1 MKPRPHRASRLAPL
15 ALVAALLLASCAT
28 GPGSGDEATA
38 SSDPAAQT
46 QGSGKEDVPSALRLD
61 IDDPSLP
68 APLVAP
74 ADLIS
79 GGPPPDGI
87 PPVDRPVFAPAGTV
101 DWLADDEPVVTLDLD
116 GEHRAYPVQIMIWHE
131 IVNDEV
137 AGTPVSV
144 TYCPLCN
151 SALAF
156 DRRLGD
162 RLLTLGTSG
171 MLYRSDLV
179 MYDRQ
184 TESLWSQLEGRAIA
198 GHLTGEVL
206 DRIPVQTVTWEQ
218 WRRAHP
224 DGQVLT
230 RDTGAERDYGRNPYI
245 GYDQPDDDPSLFDGD
260 PDPRLPPKERVLGLG
275 DTDGDPTAVVL
286 TTLAQQRVI
295 DLEVGGAPVVVWAVG
310 GLRSALDTSDIP
322 SGRAVAASGAFDPRA
337 DGRQLTFGAGGDDTF
352 VDEETGSTWDLLGR
366 AVDGPLAGAQL
377 QAVGHVDTFWFAW
390 GAFHP
395 DTRVVGASG

>member
-184 TESLWSQLEGRAIA
+184 TESLWSQLEGRTIA

-206 DRIPVQTVTWEQ
+206 NRIPV
-218 WRRAHP
+218 
-224 DGQVLT
+224 
-230 RDTGAERDYGRNPYI
+230 
-245 GYDQPDDDPSLFDGD
+245 
-260 PDPRLPPKERVLGLG
+260 
-275 DTDGDPTAVVL
+275 
-286 TTLAQQRVI
+286 
-295 DLEVGGAPVVVWAVG
+295 
-310 GLRSALDTSDIP
+310 
-322 SGRAVAASGAFDPRA
+322 
-337 DGRQLTFGAGGDDTF
+337 
-352 VDEETGSTWDLLGR
+352 
-366 AVDGPLAGAQL
+366 
-377 QAVGHVDTFWFAW
+377 
-390 GAFHP
+390 
-395 DTRVVGASG
+395 